1 MNKPDAVHGIFP
13 AGLDKFDL
21 DLERLRR
28 PREFYVDKMAR
39 SLKNRGQLTPVI
51 VAENKEA
58 FLLVDGFKRYRA
70 AVKIGWAR
78 LNAVSIEAG
87 PKQTKALI
95 YLLNRPGGFT
105 MIQEALIVRELV
117 ELDGLNQ
124 SEASALLD
132 RHKSWVSRRLSL
144 IRSLAPEII
153 DAFSLELIPPGVC
166 SSLARIPPCNQPDFS
181 AAIQTHGLAPNEIR
195 RLADLYCKA
204 PDPGVKQAILQS
216 PREALSLVKKENQT
230 EAVNWP
236 GKIRTMFKIIDKLG
250 KYLAENSEKISDER
264 MEILQNRT
272 GRLKPIL
279 TDILGLLE
287 KEEA

>member
-1 MNKPDAVHGIFP
+1 
-13 AGLDKFDL
+13 
-21 DLERLRR
+21 
-28 PREFYVDKMAR
+28 
-39 SLKNRGQLTPVI
+39 LTPVI
-51 VAENKEA
+51 VAENGRV

-70 AVKIGWAR
+70 AVKIGWAG

-124 SEASALLD
+124 SEAGALLD
-132 RHKSWVSRRLSL
+132 RHKSWISRRLSM
-144 IRSLAPEII
+144 IRRLSPEIV

-204 PDPGVKQAILQS
+204 SGPGVKKAILQS
-216 PREALSLVKKENQT
+216 PREALSVVKKESRT
-230 EAVNWP
+230 GMVSWSV
-236 GKIRTMFKIIDKLG
+236 KIRTVFGTIDRLG
-250 KYLAENSEKISDER
+250 KYLIENSEKIPAGR
-264 MEILQNRT
+264 MEILQNRMEQ
-272 GRLKPIL
+272 LKPIL
-279 TDILGLLE
+279 SEILGLLE